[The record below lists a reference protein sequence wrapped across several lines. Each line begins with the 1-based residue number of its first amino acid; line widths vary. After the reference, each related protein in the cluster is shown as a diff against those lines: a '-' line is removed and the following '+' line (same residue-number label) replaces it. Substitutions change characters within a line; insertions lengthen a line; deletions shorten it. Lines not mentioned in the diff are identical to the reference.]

1 MRGAAGF
8 PGGVVRAC
16 ETRIRKGNG
25 NKEIG
30 NMQLDFSVIVKWLPA
45 FGSALLVT
53 LQTTVC
59 ALLLGLVIS
68 VPLSLCKIANVK
80 PLQWFANFYTSVFR
94 GVPLLVQVFMM
105 YFGVPLVLPIRFS
118 AFQAGVLVFAMN
130 SAAYISESL
139 KGGINA
145 IDRGQNEAAMALGV
159 HYPSMMK
166 DIILPQAI
174 RSVLP
179 SLVNEFISLLKNT
192 TLIAS
197 IGLVDI
203 LAVGQQ
209 IQARTYRAF
218 EPFFVIAVF
227 YYALVMALSSLGK
240 LLEKKVSKSDR
251 D

>member
-1 MRGAAGF
+1 
-8 PGGVVRAC
+8 
-16 ETRIRKGNG
+16 
-25 NKEIG
+25 
-30 NMQLDFSVIVKWLPA
+30 MQLDFSVIIKWLPD
-45 FGSALLVT
+45 FGNALIVT

-59 ALLLGLVIS
+59 ALLVGLIIS

-80 PLQWFANFYTSVFR
+80 PLQWFADFYTSVFR

-105 YFGVPLVLPIRFS
+105 YFGVPLVLPIKFT

-145 IDRGQNEAAMALGV
+145 IDRGQYEAAMALGV
-159 HYPSMMK
+159 HYGSMMK

-174 RSVLP
+174 KSVLP
-179 SLVNEFISLLKNT
+179 SLVNEFISLMKNT

-203 LAVGQQ
+203 LAVGQR

-218 EPFFVIAVF
+218 EPFFAIAVF
-227 YYALVMALSSLGK
+227 YYVLVMALSLLGK
-240 LLEKKVSKSDR
+240 MLERKVNKSDR
-251 D
+251 G